1 MDSYLT
7 IAAKL
12 THRYKREAVTFFYNW
27 SNFRC
32 EFISYLTEKRANSKC
47 EMMHPP
53 VFQIAKNDPHHQ
65 L

>member
-12 THRYKREAVTFFYNW
+12 THRDKREAVTFFYNW

-32 EFISYLTEKRANSKC
+32 EFISNLIGKRANSKC
-47 EMMHPP
+47 ETLLAPG
-53 VFQIAKNDPHHQ
+53 FQIAKNDPHHQ
-65 L
+65 

>member
-12 THRYKREAVTFFYNW
+12 THRDKREAVTFFYNW

-32 EFISYLTEKRANSKC
+32 EFISNLIGKRANSKC
-47 EMMHPP
+47 EMLLAP

-65 L
+65 

>member
-12 THRYKREAVTFFYNW
+12 THRDKREAVTFFYNW

-47 EMMHPP
+47 EMLLAPG
-53 VFQIAKNDPHHQ
+53 FQIAKNDQHPQ
-65 L
+65 